1 MSASKVRRAAA
12 RGTMKTTMLVVALWV
27 MTSCPA
33 GAQAPNS
40 LRPGGTAA
48 ADPLT
53 YIILGEI
60 SLPGSYPYI
69 GGTRVSDA
77 IKSAGGMTSRG
88 SADAIFILRF
98 GNNEKREFK
107 ATLDSGVR
115 PNDVIRVGVKPRT

>member
-1 MSASKVRRAAA
+1 
-12 RGTMKTTMLVVALWV
+12 MKTTMLVVALWV
-27 MTSCPA
+27 VAWCLT

-40 LRPGGTAA
+40 LRIAGMAA
-48 ADPLT
+48 SDPIT

-69 GGTRVSDA
+69 GGTKVSDA

-88 SADAIFILRF
+88 SADAIFILRS

-107 ATLDSGVR
+107 AKLDTGVR
-115 PNDVIRVGVKPRT
+115 PNDVIRVGVKPPT